1 VADNTIRFFTSE
13 FIEANRDLGSPSE
26 TPVFIVGMPRS
37 GTTLTE
43 QILSSHPAIAGAGE
57 LKLIDRIR
65 REIASENRAQVSDH
79 IYPDVLARMDRYRAR
94 QFADGY
100 LAHLDTIRADE
111 TRVTDKMPT
120 NFIHLGLI
128 ALLFPRATVIH
139 CRRNPM
145 DILVSCYCQNL
156 SAPFCDLEQL
166 VHYHRQYR
174 RMMAHWHD
182 VLPLKIHTVDYESLV
197 TNPEPNSRALIEHC
211 GMDWNEECLRFHAN
225 DRAVHTPSKWQV
237 RQPMYSSSIEKW
249 RRFEPHLR
257 QIVERIAQDV

>member
-1 VADNTIRFFTSE
+1 VADNTIRFFTKE
-13 FIEANRDLGSPSE
+13 FLEANRDLGSPSA

-65 REIASENRAQVSDH
+65 QGIISNSPAGVSKRA
-79 IYPDVLARMDRYRAR
+79 YPDVLARLDRDRAIE
-94 QFADGY
+94 FADGY
-100 LAHLDTIRADE
+100 LAHLDSIRTDE
-111 TRVTDKMPT
+111 LRVTDKMPT

-128 ALLFPRATVIH
+128 ALLFPHATVIH

-145 DILVSCYCQNL
+145 DVLVSCYCQNL
-156 SAPFCDLEQL
+156 HAPFCDLEQL

-174 RMMAHWHD
+174 RMMAHWQA
-182 VLPLKIHTVDYESLV
+182 VLPLKIHPVDYESLV
-197 TNPEPNSRALIEHC
+197 TDPELNSRALIEHC
-211 GMDWNEECLRFHAN
+211 AVDWDERCLQFHRN

-237 RQPMYSSSIEKW
+237 RQPMYSSSIDKW

-257 QIVERIAQDV
+257 QIAEKI